1 MLLLLCVG
9 QNGGDCM
16 DEFQLLPEFFL
27 LMYDVIIKSGH
38 CDIFAYMVIGLTVYA
53 IICLFWS
60 LVLDD

>member
-1 MLLLLCVG
+1 
-9 QNGGDCM
+9 M

-27 LMYDVIIKSGH
+27 LMYDVIIKSGY
-38 CDIFAYMVIGLTVYA
+38 CDIFVYMVIGLAVYA